1 MGYISST
8 TQPANM
14 KFLVILAMLGCAC
27 AAPTDL
33 VAPEPVTDTEEVVA
47 AKAAHAAAFAAAAA
61 AAEAGTVPE
70 VVNPEGAPAAVED
83 TEEVAAAKAD
93 FEASYAAAAAAAE
106 AAPDFDLDGA
116 VSRYTGYLS
125 TVDGHLSPLYT
136 NTYPLG
142 AYGYAP
148 LTHPLTYAHAA
159 VAPLAYAHGPV
170 LVG

>member
-8 TQPANM
+8 DPANM
-14 KFLVILAMLGCAC
+14 KAMVILALLGCAC

-47 AKAAHAAAFAAAAA
+47 AKAAHAAA
-61 AAEAGTVPE
+61 
-70 VVNPEGAPAAVED
+70 
-83 TEEVAAAKAD
+83 
-93 FEASYAAAAAAAE
+93 YAAAAE

-116 VSRYTGYLS
+116 ISRYSGYLS

-148 LTHPLTYAHAA
+148 LTHPLTYAHAP
-159 VAPLAYAHGPV
+159 VAPLSYAHGPV
-170 LVG
+170 LLG